1 MLLLDKAIR
10 YAKDVVDGKEITTK
24 EVKQQCQIFLDDYY
38 EKQYDES
45 FEFCFDEDKLLV
57 INNLLKLF
65 NFATGFIKGNVLEG
79 LVGFQALF
87 LCAIFGWR
95 YKNDRDKFRYRDVV
109 LFIPRKNAKTF
120 IIAIVI
126 ILLMLTEEE
135 YSEFYSICLDREL
148 ATEVKK
154 AMTQI
159 INASPAL
166 TKYFNISKILSG
178 KVTCK
183 LTNSYYQARTA
194 EADKNNAIRPC
205 VVCVDEVG
213 AFKDNSNIQAMRS
226 GQLSVKNPLML
237 KITTAYANSDSIML
251 EELEYVKAVLEGTIE
266 NKKLFALLYYAD
278 REEAW
283 RDNAIYKA
291 NPLRVEENYKEI
303 MENRDIAKV
312 KVSEQEEFLT
322 KHLNIFLETN
332 EINKYV
338 DIKAWKKCR
347 VDKIDFN
354 GKHIMVG
361 VDLSVTTDLTAVSIM
376 YKENNILYCHSKAF
390 LPLDSLAKRRER
402 IDYKRYA
409 ELGYCDIHDGMTV
422 NYTLVEEYIRSL
434 EDKYNCT
441 IDYIITDP
449 MNAGEMMD
457 RLKQD
462 YNVIKLR
469 QTYTNLSP
477 ATKEFRKKIYDGEV
491 KYEKNELLDWCMS
504 NAITTKG
511 KSDDEMLAKENKN
524 KQRIDMVAALI
535 FCYTQLLKDNNNY
548 NAIEQLLNMD
558 W

>member
-1 MLLLDKAIR
+1 MLLLDKALK

-338 DIKAWKKCR
+338 DINAWKKCR
-347 VDKIDFN
+347 VDKIDFS

-376 YKENNILYCHSKAF
+376 YKENNILYCHSKGF
-390 LPLDSLAKRRER
+390 LPADSLAKRRER

>member
-1 MLLLDKAIR
+1 M
-10 YAKDVVDGKEITTK
+10 
-24 EVKQQCQIFLDDYY
+24 C
-38 EKQYDES
+38 
-45 FEFCFDEDKLLV
+45 
-57 INNLLKLF
+57 
-65 NFATGFIKGNVLEG
+65 
-79 LVGFQALF
+79 
-87 LCAIFGWR
+87 
-95 YKNDRDKFRYRDVV
+95 
-109 LFIPRKNAKTF
+109 
-120 IIAIVI
+120 
-126 ILLMLTEEE
+126 
-135 YSEFYSICLDREL
+135 
-148 ATEVKK
+148 
-154 AMTQI
+154 
-159 INASPAL
+159 
-166 TKYFNISKILSG
+166 
-178 KVTCK
+178 
-183 LTNSYYQARTA
+183 
-194 EADKNNAIRPC
+194 
-205 VVCVDEVG
+205 CVDEMG

-347 VDKIDFN
+347 VDKIDFD

-376 YKENNILYCHSKAF
+376 YKENNILYCHSKGF
-390 LPLDSLAKRRER
+390 LPKDSLAKRRER
-402 IDYKRYA
+402 IDYRRYA

-535 FCYTQLLKDNNNY
+535 FCYTQLLNNDNNY
-548 NAIEQLLNMD
+548 DAIEQLLNMN